1 MKKIDWYIIRKIL
14 EKTASQQEQHLFRKW
29 LDAAPH
35 HREYMEKISR
45 FDGHAPS
52 LKDEEL
58 EKGLQEVSRIVR
70 QRGKRRIFLRWSS
83 VAALM
88 ALTLGLSLYLV
99 RTDKTKIPVAAVL
112 EHPEAVTVTLPDG
125 KVYNLEEQK
134 DTQWVAIK
142 KRPQKKVSEKKQE
155 MRIVDVPRG
164 KNWQLTLADGTEVYL
179 NANSRFSFPED
190 MISVKERRVVLEYGE
205 VYFKVKRDTFRPF
218 IVTAGQTE
226 TQVYGTEFNV
236 NGYHPECPATTLVE
250 GSVGMRWA
258 GTKTGVRLQPGQQA
272 FPDKDGKFS
281 VKNVDADEITAWK
294 ENVFL
299 FKNIPLGEIAMRL
312 GDWYRVEFRFEN
324 ERLKKE
330 CLYCRLPRTSS
341 LETILEALGRD
352 GTIRFTYQNGI
363 VTVY

>member
-1 MKKIDWYIIRKIL
+1 MKKIDWYIVRKIL
-14 EKTASQQEQHLFRKW
+14 DRTANPQEQHLFRKW

-35 HREYMEKISR
+35 HREYYGKISR

-52 LKDEEL
+52 LKNEEL
-58 EKGLQEVSRIVR
+58 EKGLQEITRIVR
-70 QRGKRRIFLRWSS
+70 QRRRRNIFLRWSS
-83 VAALM
+83 VAASM
-88 ALTLGLSLYLV
+88 ALAWGLSLYLV
-99 RTDKTKIPVAAVL
+99 GTDESKVPEVIAFT
-112 EHPEAVTVTLPDG
+112 HPETVTVTLPDG

-134 DTQWVAIK
+134 DRQWIAIK
-142 KRPQKKVSEKKQE
+142 QHPQQGVSEKKTA
-155 MRIVDVPRG
+155 MRVIDVPRG

-179 NANSRFSFPED
+179 NANSRFSFPDD
-190 MISVKERRVVLEYGE
+190 MISAKERHVVLEYGE
-205 VYFKVKRDTFRPF
+205 VYLKVKRDTSKPF

-236 NGYHPECPATTLVE
+236 NVYRPECPATTLVE
-250 GSVGMRWA
+250 GSVGMKWA

-281 VKNVDADEITAWK
+281 VKNVDVEEIVAWK

-299 FKNIPLGEIAMRL
+299 FKNLPLWEIAMRL
-312 GDWYRVEFRFEN
+312 GDWFRVEFRFVN
-324 ERLKKE
+324 EHLKKE